1 MIELK
6 GVVKKFDD
14 FQVLD
19 SIDLTIPQ
27 GTAFGLLGSNGAGK
41 STILRLLSGIY
52 KQEKGEIYIDGEAV
66 FDNPK
71 VKKRIFFIND
81 ETIQFT
87 SFTLEEL
94 KNYYKSFYPK
104 FSEELFEKLRST
116 INLSLIHI

>member
-19 SIDLTIPQ
+19 GINLTIPK

-52 KQEKGEIYIDGEAV
+52 NQEGGEIWIDGEAV
-66 FDNPK
+66 FDNPE

-94 KNYYKSFYPK
+94 KNYYKS
-104 FSEELFEKLRST
+104 
-116 INLSLIHI
+116 

>member
-19 SIDLTIPQ
+19 GIDLTVPQ

-52 KQEKGEIYIDGEAV
+52 KQEAGEVWIDGEAV
-66 FDNPK
+66 FDNPE

-87 SFTLEEL
+87 SYTLE
-94 KNYYKSFYPK
+94 
-104 FSEELFEKLRST
+104 
-116 INLSLIHI
+116 